1 MDHFLTTEALIIEL
15 LLIASLVA
23 IAVHRLRI
31 PYTVALVVV
40 GLAITF
46 QSSLEIELT
55 PELILALFVPPLVFE
70 AAFHLNIRELQ
81 RNLRGILLLAVPGVI
96 LTTLIV
102 AGVLRLGNT
111 LSLPLALIFGAL
123 ISATDPVAVVALF
136 RSLSVPKRLSVLIEG
151 ESLFNDGTA
160 IVLFNLMLAV
170 ALTGRLNLVD
180 SIASFLRVVVGG
192 IVVGLVLG
200 WMISRLI
207 ARVDDYLIE
216 TTLTT
221 VLAFGSYLIAEQ
233 LHFSGV
239 LAVVAAGLVNGN
251 IGPQGMSPTTRI
263 VLFNFWEYVAFL
275 ANSMVFLL
283 IGLHVSIPA
292 LIAAWQPILWA
303 VLAVLIARLVV
314 VYGLSWIARRVA
326 EPIPF
331 RWQHVLN
338 WGGLRGAVCLALAL
352 SLPVT
357 MGSERDLIRVM
368 AFGVV
373 LFTLLVQSTT
383 MRPLIRLLR
392 IITRS
397 EMQVEYEMRHARLA
411 SLRSADTRLDRMH
424 SDGLISTPTWEK
436 LKTLLTQNAASLAT
450 AMRELLISDPALEA
464 EELDTGWRELNR
476 AQRSALL
483 SLRRDGVISEDVFED
498 LTAEVDARLSEGYP
512 SLPESV
518 EVNTHFLEVTLSSNS
533 MAVGKRIV
541 ELQIPRAAVLVSI
554 KRERKII
561 IPHGD
566 TFLLN
571 GDTVTILC
579 EKDITDTVKK
589 ILQSPRDPKEILNEM
604 TYQKDTPSES
614 AGDIE
619 IDE

>member
-1 MDHFLTTEALIIEL
+1 MEQFLTTETLIIEL

-23 IAVHRLRI
+23 IAVHRLQV

-40 GLAITF
+40 GLLITF
-46 QSSLEIELT
+46 QSPLKIELT

-81 RNLRGILLLAVPGVI
+81 RNLTGILLLAVPGVI

-102 AGVLRLGNT
+102 AGVLMWGNT
-111 LSLPLALIFGAL
+111 LSLPLALVFGAL
-123 ISATDPVAVVALF
+123 IAATDPVAVVALF
-136 RSLSVPKRLSVLIEG
+136 RSLGVPKRLSVLIEG
-151 ESLFNDGTA
+151 ESLLNDGTA
-160 IVLFNLMLAV
+160 IVLFNLMLVV
-170 ALTGRLNLVD
+170 ALTGRFNLVD
-180 SIASFLRVVVGG
+180 SIASFLRVAVGG
-192 IVVGLVLG
+192 TVVGLVLG

-207 ARVDDYLIE
+207 ARIDDYLIE

-221 VLAFGSYLIAEQ
+221 VLAFGSYLVAEQ

-251 IGPQGMSPTTRI
+251 LGPQGMSPTTRI

-283 IGLHVSIPA
+283 IGLQVSIPA
-292 LIAAWQPILWA
+292 LIATWQPILWA
-303 VLAVLIARLVV
+303 ILAVLLSRLVV
-314 VYGLSWIARRVA
+314 VYGLSWIVKRVA
-326 EPIPF
+326 EPIPL

-338 WGGLRGAVCLALAL
+338 WGGLRGAICLALAL
-352 SLPVT
+352 SLPASF
-357 MGSERDLIRVM
+357 GSERDLLRLM

-383 MRPLIRLLR
+383 MRPLIRLLK

-397 EMQVEYEMRHARLA
+397 EVQVEYELRHARLV
-411 SLRSADTRLDRMH
+411 SLRFADARLDRMH
-424 SDGLISTPTWEK
+424 HDGLLSTPTWER
-436 LKTLLTQNAASLAT
+436 LKTMITQNAASLAT
-450 AMRELLISDPALEA
+450 AMSELLLSDPALEA

-483 SLRRDGVISEDVFED
+483 SLRRDGVISEEVFEE

-512 SLPESV
+512 SLPEAE
-518 EVNTHFLEVTLSSNS
+518 EVNTHFLEVSIPADS
-533 MAVGKRIV
+533 MAIGKTV
-541 ELQIPRAAVLVSI
+541 ADLQIPRAAVLVSI
-554 KRERKII
+554 KRGREII

-566 TFLLN
+566 TLIMRN
-571 GDTVTILC
+571 DTVTILC
-579 EKDITDTVKK
+579 EKEITEAIKK
-589 ILQSPRDPKEILNEM
+589 ILLSSRGSIESLDEM
-604 TYQKDTPSES
+604 AAEEDLPSEPEQE
-614 AGDIE
+614 IE
-619 IDE
+619 AD